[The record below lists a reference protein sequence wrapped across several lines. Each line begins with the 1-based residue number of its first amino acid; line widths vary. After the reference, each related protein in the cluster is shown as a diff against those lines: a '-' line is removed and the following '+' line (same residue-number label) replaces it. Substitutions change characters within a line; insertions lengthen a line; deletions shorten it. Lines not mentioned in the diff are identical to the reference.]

1 MTDFRDAFLAAR
13 RRIEAGADPEQVV
26 PDLLDAA
33 EAQEEIELASGLYG
47 DVEKSGSDPGFSRGN
62 DGDG

>member
-13 RRIEAGADPEQVV
+13 RRIDAGADPEQVV
-26 PDLLDAA
+26 PDLLQAA
-33 EAQEEIELASGLYG
+33 EAQEEIDLATGLYG
-47 DVEKSGSDPGFSRGN
+47 EGENRESPGFSGGG

>member
-13 RRIEAGADPEQVV
+13 RRIDAGADPEQVV
-26 PDLLDAA
+26 PDLLQTA
-33 EAQEEIELASGLYG
+33 EAQEEIDLATGLYG
-47 DVEKSGSDPGFSRGN
+47 DAENPGADTGFSGGD

>member
-13 RRIEAGADPEQVV
+13 RRIDAGADPEQVV
-26 PDLLDAA
+26 PDLLGAA
-33 EAQEEIELASGLYG
+33 EAQEEIDLATGLYG
-47 DVEKSGSDPGFSRGN
+47 DGENSGSDADLPEGD

>member
-13 RRIEAGADPEQVV
+13 RRIDAGADPEQVV
-26 PDLLDAA
+26 PDLLGAA
-33 EAQEEIELASGLYG
+33 EAQEEIDLATGLYG
-47 DVEKSGSDPGFSRGN
+47 DGETGSDPDFSEGD

>member
-13 RRIEAGADPEQVV
+13 RRIDAGADPEQVV

-33 EAQEEIELASGLYG
+33 EAQEEIDLASGLYG
-47 DVEKSGSDPGFSRGN
+47 DAEKAGSDPDFPGDN

>member
-13 RRIEAGADPEQVV
+13 RRIDAGADPEQVV
-26 PDLLDAA
+26 PALLDSA
-33 EAQEEIELASGLYG
+33 EAQEEIDLATGLYRDG
-47 DVEKSGSDPGFSRGN
+47 DA